1 MNRRGGKA
9 AKKRSP
15 APVPAA
21 LFDLGLQAAQEEG
34 RVFTG
39 GG

>member
-9 AKKRSP
+9 AKKRSVRGPPIPLLRSP

-21 LFDLGLQAAQEEG
+21 LFDLGL
-34 RVFTG
+34 
-39 GG
+39 